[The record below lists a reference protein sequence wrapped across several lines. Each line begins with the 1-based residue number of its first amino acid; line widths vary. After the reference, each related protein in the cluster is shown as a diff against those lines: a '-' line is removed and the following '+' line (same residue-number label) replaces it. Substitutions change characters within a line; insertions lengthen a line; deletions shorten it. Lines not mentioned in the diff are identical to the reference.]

1 MRKEIATFRVN
12 GQSRDIIVTPNMT
25 LADVLRDTFGLTGTK
40 ESCRCAECGS
50 CTVLVD
56 GAPMLACSTLAVSV
70 RSRDIVTIE
79 GLSPS
84 GEMHPLQKAF
94 IEHGSIQCGFCTP
107 GMVMMAKALLDEN
120 ANPTAEEIKEGL
132 GGNLCRCTGYSKIV
146 TAVQAAARDLQG
158 KAGAR

>member
-70 RSRDIVTIE
+70 RSREIVTIE

-94 IEHGSIQCGFCTP
+94 IEHGSVQCGFCTP

-132 GGNLCRCTGYSKIV
+132 GGNLCRCTGYAKIV
-146 TAVQAAARDLQG
+146 TAVQAAARELQG

>member
-1 MRKEIATFRVN
+1 MKKEIATFRVN
-12 GQSRDIIVTPNMT
+12 GQSRDAIITPNMT
-25 LADVLRDTFGLTGTK
+25 LADVLRDTFQLTGTK

-56 GAPMLACSTLAVSV
+56 GVPMLACSTLAVSV

-84 GEMHPLQKAF
+84 GQLHPLQKTF
-94 IEHGSIQCGFCTP
+94 VEHGSVQCGFCTP
-107 GMVMMAKALLDEN
+107 GMVMMAKAILDEN
-120 ANPTAEEIKEGL
+120 PNPSAEQIKEGL
-132 GGNLCRCTGYSKIV
+132 GGNLCRCTGYAKIV
-146 TAVQAAARDLQG
+146 DAVQVAAREMQA

>member
-1 MRKEIATFRVN
+1 MKKEIATFRVN
-12 GQSRDIIVTPNMT
+12 GQSRDAIITPNMT
-25 LADVLRDTFGLTGTK
+25 IADVLRDTFQLTGTK

-56 GAPMLACSTLAVSV
+56 GVPMLACSTLAVSV

-84 GEMHPLQKAF
+84 GQLHPLQKAF
-94 IEHGSIQCGFCTP
+94 VEHGSVQCGFCTP
-107 GMVMMAKALLDEN
+107 GMVMMAKAILDEN
-120 ANPTAEEIKEGL
+120 PNPSAEQIKEGL
-132 GGNLCRCTGYSKIV
+132 GGNLCRCTGYAKIV
-146 TAVQAAARDLQG
+146 DAVQVAAREMQA

>member
-1 MRKEIATFRVN
+1 
-12 GQSRDIIVTPNMT
+12 MT
-25 LADVLRDTFGLTGTK
+25 LADVLRDTFQLTGTK

-56 GAPMLACSTLAVSV
+56 GVPMLACSTLAVSV

-84 GEMHPLQKAF
+84 GQLHPLQKAF
-94 IEHGSIQCGFCTP
+94 VEHGSVQCGFCTP
-107 GMVMMAKALLDEN
+107 GMVMMAKAILDEN
-120 ANPTAEEIKEGL
+120 PNPSAEQIKEGL
-132 GGNLCRCTGYSKIV
+132 GGNLCRCTGYAKIV
-146 TAVQAAARDLQG
+146 DAVQVAAREMQA

>member
-12 GQSRDIIVTPNMT
+12 GQSRDAIVTPNMT

-84 GEMHPLQKAF
+84 GELHPLQKAF
-94 IEHGSIQCGFCTP
+94 VEHGSVQCGFCTP

-120 ANPTAEEIKEGL
+120 PDPTAEAIKEGL
-132 GGNLCRCTGYSKIV
+132 GGNLCRCTGYAKIID
-146 TAVQAAARDLQG
+146 AVQAAARELQG

>member
-1 MRKEIATFRVN
+1 MKKEIATFRVN
-12 GQSRDIIVTPNMT
+12 GQSRDAIITPNMT
-25 LADVLRDTFGLTGTK
+25 LADVLRDTFQLTGTK

-56 GAPMLACSTLAVSV
+56 GVPMLACSTLAVSV

-84 GEMHPLQKAF
+84 GQLHPLQKAF
-94 IEHGSIQCGFCTP
+94 VEHGSVQCGFCTP
-107 GMVMMAKALLDEN
+107 GMVMMAKAILDEN
-120 ANPTAEEIKEGL
+120 PNPSAEQIKEGL
-132 GGNLCRCTGYSKIV
+132 GGNLCRCTGYAKIV
-146 TAVQAAARDLQG
+146 DAVQVAAREMQA

>member
-1 MRKEIATFRVN
+1 MKKEIATFRVN
-12 GQSRDIIVTPNMT
+12 GQSRDAIITPNMT
-25 LADVLRDTFGLTGTK
+25 LADVLRDTFQLTGTK

-56 GAPMLACSTLAVSV
+56 GVPMLACSTLAVSV

-84 GEMHPLQKAF
+84 GQLHPLQKAF
-94 IEHGSIQCGFCTP
+94 VEHGSVQCGFCTP
-107 GMVMMAKALLDEN
+107 GMVMMAKAILDESP
-120 ANPTAEEIKEGL
+120 NPSAEQIKEGL
-132 GGNLCRCTGYSKIV
+132 GGNLCRCTGYAKIV
-146 TAVQAAARDLQG
+146 DAVQVAAREMQA